1 MPRAGSDD
9 HAGLQEVP
17 DIVGVARMLGFL
29 FDSTGRLAAEVST
42 LSQPKSLLASHG
54 VTVDGVAHQGQWAE
68 YRDACVASV
77 GNILVDVQRT
87 IPKSEFC
94 GVGLLVCRDTSAL
107 PMCPLSGER
116 TVRDTANVVDAICSA
131 SMLSHPQHDG
141 FHILS
146 PSLALT
152 HTNQYI
158 APPVPPDFFPVCP
171 TPGFGARH
179 MSALLASWLPAVICA
194 AVLNTRN
201 RILIFADG
209 GLRAHFVP

>member
-1 MPRAGSDD
+1 
-9 HAGLQEVP
+9 
-17 DIVGVARMLGFL
+17 MLGFL

-77 GNILVDVQRT
+77 GTILVDVQRT

-158 APPVPPDFFPVCP
+158 APPVPPDFFSGVSDARFRCP
-171 TPGFGARH
+171 PHVG
-179 MSALLASWLPAVICA
+179 LACELVASG
-194 AVLNTRN
+194 
-201 RILIFADG
+201 D
-209 GLRAHFVP
+209 LRCRPQYTEQDSHLR